1 MRNPFKRSPKPYVA
15 ERDRLLEHIKTLPP
29 TSDEYHTV
37 LQRVNDID
45 KILNRTS
52 EKFKTVVP
60 AAGTAVAIGGVYAL
74 QQFGGVIV
82 PKALESIAARQEQKK
97 SHKDND

>member
-1 MRNPFKRSPKPYVA
+1 MRNPFKRKTKPYVA
-15 ERDRLLEHIKTLPP
+15 ERNRLLEQLSILPP

-37 LQRVNDID
+37 LQRVNDLD

-60 AAGTAVAIGGVYAL
+60 ALGTTAAVGAIYAI
-74 QQFGGVIV
+74 QQFGGVLL
-82 PKALESIAARQEQKK
+82 PKVVDSLAARQEQKK
-97 SHKDND
+97 TPKELD